1 MQLGEL
7 TVYLMGAQKGWP
19 VHGPDHVL
27 DNVSALINLVNE
39 LRLPQTQASLDDLRK
54 LMNQMGGEWAKKSL
68 GEGEARLLVSTVAR
82 LRETMHAESDQQLA
96 CILAD
101 DQFGAERLLGDVR
114 YLMTPRVYDLLP
126 DVVRRDFTAAGRC
139 IAFEMSDAAA
149 FHLSRA
155 MSELVA
161 FYQSE
166 LKGGGGAKINDRRWG
181 LETDDL
187 LECLDGAPGD
197 IVQHIGS
204 LVRELGR
211 PERTP
216 GASFTIERVRELFG
230 AAAESAIQIVGDIA
244 RRHGASLE
252 SGPMPQP
259 THNMG
264 SANGRSNGMMG
275 AA

>member
-19 VHGPDHVL
+19 IHGPDHVL

-39 LRLPQTQASLDDLRK
+39 LRLPQSQASLDELRV
-54 LMNQMGGEWAKKSL
+54 LMNQMGSEWSKKML
-68 GEGEARLLVSTVAR
+68 GESEARLLVSTVGR

-101 DQFGAERLLGDVR
+101 DQFGAQRLLGDVR

-126 DVVRRDFTAAGRC
+126 DAVRNDFTGAGRC
-139 IAFEMSDAAA
+139 IAFEMPDAAA

-155 MSELVA
+155 MGELVA

-166 LKGGGGAKINDRRWG
+166 LSGGAGRVNDRRWG

-197 IVQHIGS
+197 IVQSVGS

-216 GASFTIERVRELFG
+216 GASFTIERVRDLFSV
-230 AAAESAIQIVGDIA
+230 AAESAIQVMGDIA
-244 RRHGASLE
+244 RRHTTSGASSISDE
-252 SGPMPQP
+252 AS
-259 THNMG
+259 T
-264 SANGRSNGMMG
+264 R

>member
-39 LRLPQTQASLDDLRK
+39 LRLPQSQASLDELRV
-54 LMNQMGGEWAKKSL
+54 LMNQMGSEWSKKAL
-68 GEGEARLLVSTVAR
+68 GEADARLLVSTVAR

-101 DQFGAERLLGDVR
+101 DQFGAQRLLGDVR
-114 YLMTPRVYDLLP
+114 YLMTPKVYDLLP
-126 DVVRRDFTAAGRC
+126 EAVRRDFTSAGRC
-139 IAFEMSDAAA
+139 IAFEMPDAAA

-155 MSELVA
+155 VGELVG

-166 LKGGGGAKINDRRWG
+166 LSGSGSGRVNDRRWG

-187 LECLDGAPGD
+187 LECLGGAPGD
-197 IVQHIGS
+197 IVQSVGA

-216 GASFTIERVRELFG
+216 GASFTIERVRDLFSV
-230 AAAESAIQIVGDIA
+230 AAESAIQVMGDIA
-244 RRHGASLE
+244 RRHTSVEAPVTTSVTIE
-252 SGPMPQP
+252 QTP
-259 THNMG
+259 TR
-264 SANGRSNGMMG
+264 AE
-275 AA
+275 